1 MPGNPGR
8 FFCCHQRS
16 RRLPHPVRPSVQSM
30 CTYSQARLLLFL
42 PRSLLY
48 PFFLFWA
55 LFRLRF
61 SQTREIR
68 MGRGEGKKRAIKR
81 RRLAEKRNRANQG
94 KGVVTNI
101 IAWVFE
107 RRRRGKKTI
116 TDSLVFRQCRT
127 KKKKE
132 REHFARCPRTEECLT
147 TSKTIRFHRT

>member
-1 MPGNPGR
+1 M
-8 FFCCHQRS
+8 
-16 RRLPHPVRPSVQSM
+16 LPSTKPPPSPPRPSVRPEYVHILS
-30 CTYSQARLLLFL
+30 SPPPPFL

-68 MGRGEGKKRAIKR
+68 MGRGGGKKRAIKR
-81 RRLAEKRNRANQG
+81 RRLAEKRNSANQG

-101 IAWVFE
+101 IARGFK

-127 KKKKE
+127 KKKKNE
-132 REHFARCPRTEECLT
+132 NISLGVQEPFYGGVPHHVENY
-147 TSKTIRFHRT
+147 